1 MNRHERIECKGC
13 GKQSFTFR
21 CYRCLSCQ
29 DFDLCEGCYD
39 NDFTTATH
47 PFDHPVVC
55 VLIPSDVELY
65 FGGEYIS
72 NYPPQSYRCP
82 YCKRWGFNE
91 STFLEHVS
99 AMHPD
104 ASPLLVSTMVGLFE
118 QQQAA
123 RLFLESEQLASITVA
138 ATSRNELMRR
148 PEGSMALYLEPLNR
162 DGSYRRGVDT
172 NGETR
177 ARRCSP
183 DGRDRLQA
191 LVRDRN
197 PRMTRRSAGPATRSS
212 PMTSRPPPAPASRNN
227 SSNNTQ
233 MDLNNDLVSMAAR
246 SRLNVIQDNV
256 EAAAPFGVSGS
267 ATSQPQQQQ
276 QVVAPSPNAAA
287 APIATHPSLIEMMR
301 FYDEAGLQPF
311 AAPSG
316 RAIRTRSANSAPPAT
331 SSGNNTRTIHVYGPT
346 SAFTQAPHNPRSLT
360 LAPELF
366 SRDERQRSARM
377 PSFQANP
384 GALQRQGSSTRPLTT
399 RSVEFSELPSEES
412 DLPLILGTSSIENM
426 LRCLNE
432 DPAKAAKQRDQ
443 ERRRFLCYRFVAPR
457 TSKRPQNHF
466 LLLRAEFVSQ
476 VLYSAFCDEDIQ
488 GVSFPILGNIS
499 KLRIIPGNVISGAGD
514 AEKIPS
520 PP

>member
-1 MNRHERIECKGC
+1 MNRHDRIECKGC

-21 CYRCLSCQ
+21 WYRCLSCQ
-29 DFDLCEGCYD
+29 DFELCEGCYD

-55 VLIPSDVELY
+55 VLIPADVELY

-99 AMHPD
+99 ALHPD

-123 RLFLESEQLASITVA
+123 RLFLESEQLASIAVA

-148 PEGSMALYLEPLNR
+148 PERSMALFLEPLNR
-162 DGSYRRGVDT
+162 DGSYRRGVDR
-172 NGETR
+172 NDEVR
-177 ARRCSP
+177 ARRSSP
-183 DGRDRLQA
+183 DGRDRLQS
-191 LVRDRN
+191 LVRDRYS
-197 PRMTRRSAGPATRSS
+197 RMTRRSAAPAARGGP
-212 PMTSRPPPAPASRNN
+212 MNSRPPPVPAARNN
-227 SSNNTQ
+227 SGNNTH
-233 MDLNNDLVSMAAR
+233 MDMTNNLLTITAR
-246 SRLNVIQDNV
+246 SRLNGIQENV
-256 EAAAPFGVSGS
+256 EAPTPFS
-267 ATSQPQQQQ
+267 ATSQQQQQQQQQ
-276 QVVAPSPNAAA
+276 QVVAPSPNAPA
-287 APIATHPSLIEMMR
+287 APIVTHPSLIEMMR

-316 RAIRTRSANSAPPAT
+316 RALRTRPANSAPPAAN
-331 SSGNNTRTIHVYGPT
+331 SGNNTRTINVYGPT
-346 SAFTQAPHNPRSLT
+346 SAFTQAPHHSRSLT
-360 LAPELF
+360 LAPNLF
-366 SRDERQRSARM
+366 SRDERQRAARM
-377 PSFQANP
+377 PSFQGNP

-399 RSVEFSELPSEES
+399 RSVEFSELPPEES
-412 DLPLILGTSSIENM
+412 DLPDILGTSSIENL

-432 DPAKAAKQRDQ
+432 DPAKVAKQRDQ

-457 TSKRPQNHF
+457 TSKRAQNHF

-476 VLYSAFCDEDIQ
+476 VLYSALCDEDIQ
-488 GVSFPILGNIS
+488 GISFPILRNMP
-499 KLRIIPGNVISGAGD
+499 KVRTIPGRAISGAGD
-514 AEKIPS
+514 AEKNRS